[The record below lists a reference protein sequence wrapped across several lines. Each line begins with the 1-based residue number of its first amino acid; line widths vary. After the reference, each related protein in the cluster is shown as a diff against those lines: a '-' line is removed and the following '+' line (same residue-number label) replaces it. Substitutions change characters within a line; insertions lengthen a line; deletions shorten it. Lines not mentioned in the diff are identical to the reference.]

1 MLAMKIAPEP
11 KYKTLYS
18 ELRKE
23 HEALKV
29 ECDLLRD
36 KVFRLS
42 DMVLSGK
49 VGNVIVPDGDFML
62 EVPKHIAEWMLEFDL
77 PWQIFKCET
86 HGDWINELDSSFP
99 FHMEMCKCDKCK
111 EENT

>member
-1 MLAMKIAPEP
+1 MKLAPEP

-23 HEALKV
+23 HEALKI
-29 ECDLLRD
+29 ECELLKD

-42 DMVLSGK
+42 NMVLSGK
-49 VGNVIVPDGDFML
+49 VGSVVVSEGEFML
-62 EVPKHIAEWMLEFDL
+62 EVPKHIAEWMIEYDL
-77 PWQIFKCET
+77 PWQVFKCDE

-99 FHMEMCKCDKCK
+99 YHMEMCKCEKCK
-111 EENT
+111 